1 MASKKKSKGSST
13 SFKQQLGKEELKFFN
28 KVAEEN
34 FKGQAIAFL
43 NAYWQEV
50 KSQAPFI
57 FNVSWE
63 LFKKTEMN
71 FQGVEYVHLY
81 NEGKN
86 LDFDAGLYFFEQV
99 NKYFDAG
106 NNPYTGSE
114 FDASKPV
121 MMTSIARKKE
131 LRNKVDV
138 NFDGRVSFLE
148 YLLYQYQEFANPAD
162 FCTRSMNMGDEPEEV
177 RLARMELEKVNE
189 QIRKY
194 EAKKLALE
202 KAAQK
207 KGVKGLG
214 AKNELAQLDSS
225 PLAED
230 LNKLLISA
238 EAKVRIVSKKYKI
251 RATTNTPG
259 GSSKIVQ
266 TNGSVYWLESDM
278 AAKKKKYG
286 KKKK

>member
-214 AKNELAQLDSS
+214 AK
-225 PLAED
+225 
-230 LNKLLISA
+230 K
-238 EAKVRIVSKKYKI
+238 
-251 RATTNTPG
+251 
-259 GSSKIVQ
+259 
-266 TNGSVYWLESDM
+266 
-278 AAKKKKYG
+278 
-286 KKKK
+286 